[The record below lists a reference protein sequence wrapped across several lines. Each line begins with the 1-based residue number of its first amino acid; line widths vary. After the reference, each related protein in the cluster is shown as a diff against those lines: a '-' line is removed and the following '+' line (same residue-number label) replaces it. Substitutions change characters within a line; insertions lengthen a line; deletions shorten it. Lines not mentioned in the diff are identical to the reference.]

1 MLDSFFQ
8 YLKKKGVGGRAGEK
22 HKQLPLKFL
31 LQKLP
36 LRSQKQKVPLVFQ
49 CSLPS
54 PCKGT
59 AFESRQLSA
68 GRFNTGLRVMREA
81 TEMGIS

>member
-1 MLDSFFQ
+1 MVEGL
-8 YLKKKGVGGRAGEK
+8 GGMGSGGKYK
-22 HKQLPLKFL
+22 HLPLKFL

-36 LRSQKQKVPLVFQ
+36 VTSQKQKVPLAVQF
-49 CSLPS
+49 SLPS

-59 AFESRQLSA
+59 GFESRHLSA
-68 GRFNTGLRVMREA
+68 GRFKTGLSVMREA